1 MSDFST
7 FTSEQIAAATQ
18 LEPSFEMTLRAA
30 DISEEVITGFR
41 VHKIK
46 TGAIVAAM
54 DTTVEELKETVR
66 EAFGVDTAKY
76 GLHHKVEWANIHNAW
91 LAVKVNQEVKS
102 KVDAVVR
109 ALGQPIQHL
118 TADWASMIFQFKQ
131 QNGMN
136 IHDAKLPA
144 QSYFESFEE
153 RLHNGAIEAE
163 TLAHVVSLEEE
174 RVQIASKPEIPTQM
188 QMHLGTSPVCPL
200 IRNHYVRNT
209 G

>member
-1 MSDFST
+1 MSGFTT
-7 FTSEQIAAATQ
+7 FTPEQIAAAPQ

-46 TGAIVAAM
+46 TAATFAAM

-76 GLHHKVEWANIHNAW
+76 GLPHKVESANIHNAW
-91 LAVKVNQEVKS
+91 LSVKVKQEVKT
-102 KVDAVVR
+102 KVEAAAR
-109 ALGQPIQHL
+109 AHGQPIQYL

-131 QNGMN
+131 QYGLN

-144 QSYFESFEE
+144 QSYYESFEE
-153 RLHNGAIEAE
+153 RLHNGVFEAG

-174 RVQIASKPEIPTQM
+174 RVQIASKPELPTDGDASGFDLDVTDEEKV
-188 QMHLGTSPVCPL
+188 HLPYAC
-200 IRNHYVRNT
+200 
-209 G
+209 